1 MVYFTEKKI
10 KGKKYLY
17 AVQSIRLRDGK
28 VRKISKLVK
37 SRTLT
42 PELKDF
48 FNTKEKELFGKES
61 ISSYKSDSIF
71 TKEQMVKI
79 ESTRQEYKNIL
90 RKLTKPQLKDLF
102 DRFTSN
108 FTYESNAIEGNSL
121 TLKDVVMV
129 LFEGKVIEGKE
140 LREIYE
146 TRNSRE
152 VVELILK
159 NKFKPVESDI
169 IKMHKILVK
178 DMEIHEGYKIIPN
191 YLLGRRVETT
201 APENVSKEMS
211 KLIEWLEK
219 EKMLHPLQKA
229 ALFHGRFEKIHPFDD
244 GNGRV
249 GRFLINVILINE
261 GYAPLIIR
269 KSQRIAYMKALED
282 FDNGYTKNLERFML
296 EKYKNTFKNFFQVYS
311 KYLK

>member
-28 VRKISKLVK
+28 VTKISKLVK
-37 SRTLT
+37 DKTLT
-42 PELKDF
+42 SELKDF
-48 FNTKEKELFGKES
+48 FNEKEKELFGKES
-61 ISSYKSDSIF
+61 IVSYKKDSIF
-71 TKEQMVKI
+71 TKDQIIKI
-79 ESTRQEYKNIL
+79 EATRQEYKNIL
-90 RKLTKPQLKDLF
+90 RKLTIAQLKDLF

-121 TLKDVVMV
+121 TLKDVAMV
-129 LFEGKVIEGKE
+129 LFEGKVIAGKE

-159 NKFKPVESDI
+159 NKFNLTEKDVI
-169 IKMHKILVK
+169 LIHKLLVK
-178 DMEIHEGYKIIPN
+178 DMGIQEGYKKIPN
-191 YLLGRRVETT
+191 YILGRKVETT
-201 APENVSKEMS
+201 LPENVEKEM
-211 KLIEWLEK
+211 KDLIDWLKREK
-219 EKMLHPLQKA
+219 SIHPIQKA
-229 ALFHGRFEKIHPFDD
+229 ALLHGKFEKIHPFDD

-249 GRFLINVILINE
+249 GRFLINVLLISE

-282 FDNGYTKNLERFML
+282 FDNGYTKNLERFL
-296 EKYKNTFKNFFQVYS
+296 LDKYKNTFKNFFQIYA